1 MDNRPKIKLVLST
14 TDKLIESISWLAL
27 IGLWYLVLANY
38 STLPE
43 TIPIHFNL
51 AGKADGFGNKGNL
64 FILPIISTIVFIAM
78 SFLNKYP
85 HTFNYLK
92 TITEE
97 NALYQYGNATRFIR
111 FLKLITVIIF
121 GLISFEIIQIAN
133 KNTEAFNIWLLPLML
148 GLLLVSMAYYIIK
161 MKQK

>member
-97 NALYQYGNATRFIR
+97 NALYQYSNATRFIR

-133 KNTEAFNIWLLPLML
+133 KNTEAFNIWLLPLTL